1 MAEYPKLTSSNKY
14 TKITTKYRATT
25 AENHLKTKDSK
36 KKPDWDGQEEQR
48 QGMVRSRTHGVM
60 IYKQEGNQQH
70 NPPWGVR
77 CLSPK
82 LGSLAQRIYARKE
95 VPTISGFEN
104 Q

>member
-1 MAEYPKLTSSNKY
+1 MAGYPKLTSSNKY

-60 IYKQEGNQQH
+60 IYKQEEINSIIH
-70 NPPWGVR
+70 PEEWGVWA
-77 CLSPK
+77 LNWA
-82 LGSLAQRIYARKE
+82 L
-95 VPTISGFEN
+95 
-104 Q
+104 